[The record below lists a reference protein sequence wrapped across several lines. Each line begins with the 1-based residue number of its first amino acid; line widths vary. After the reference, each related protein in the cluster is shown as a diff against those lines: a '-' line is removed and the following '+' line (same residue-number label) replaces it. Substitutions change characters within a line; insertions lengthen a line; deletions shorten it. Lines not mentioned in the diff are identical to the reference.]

1 MTAAALNQTDQKRL
15 ERLAAKVGRSQQA
28 TLAHVL
34 KDSFTEC
41 EAKAGAVLA
50 SLAEI
55 RAGKSESPEKVE
67 AKAEAVI
74 ARYGEKT
81 QAA

>member
-1 MTAAALNQTDQKRL
+1 MATAALNQADQKRL

-34 KDSFTEC
+34 RDGFNEC
-41 EAKAGAVLA
+41 EAKAESVLA
-50 SLAEI
+50 SLAEV
-55 RAGKSESPEKVE
+55 RGGKSESPEKVE
-67 AKAEAVI
+67 SKADAVI
-74 ARYGEKT
+74 ARHGEKT